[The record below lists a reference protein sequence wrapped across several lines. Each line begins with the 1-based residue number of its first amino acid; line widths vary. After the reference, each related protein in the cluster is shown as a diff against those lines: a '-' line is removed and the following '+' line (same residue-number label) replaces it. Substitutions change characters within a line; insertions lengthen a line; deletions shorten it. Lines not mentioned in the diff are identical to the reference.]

1 MGIETTGGSER
12 ASREQLMD
20 NGINVRPRNWLV
32 PVALVTLRDESSHGY
47 VLLKRLTQFGFEKIN
62 PGTLYRTLRQLEKEG
77 LCKSEWEHSNGGGGP
92 ACRVYSVTNSGEAY
106 LASWAKECKKYQQ
119 VLDSFSLAY
128 TACR

>member
-32 PVALVTLRDESSHGY
+32 PVALVTLQDESCHGY
-47 VLLKRLTQFGFEKIN
+47 VLLERLTQFGFEKIN
-62 PGTLYRTLRQLEKEG
+62 PGTLYRTLRQLEKKG

-92 ACRVYSVTNSGEAY
+92 ACRVYSVTNSGEVY

-128 TACR
+128 GACR